1 MRVVLEVF
9 ARLSSLPVNHFSSHW
24 LNREQLNILCKA
36 WEGILLM
43 LVQEGKD
50 HQYLNEVSD
59 CLYTLCAGLL
69 SSAFTTIISAL

>member
-9 ARLSSLPVNHFSSHW
+9 ASLSSLPVNHFSSHW
-24 LNREQLNILCKA
+24 LNREQLNTLCKA

-59 CLYTLCAGLL
+59 CMYTLCAGLL
-69 SSAFTTIISAL
+69 SSAFTAIVSAL